1 MSAVIL
7 RFPKPGCL
15 PRAAIEAIIEQLID
29 LLDDQDT
36 PTMDREPEVDEESD
50 GTEVGALPDRHGGS
64 STMPMPRL
72 ICGDHHSFDGL

>member
-7 RFPKPGCL
+7 TFPKSDRL

-36 PTMDREPEVDEESD
+36 PTMDYEPEVDEESD
-50 GTEVGALPDRHGGS
+50 GMEAVVLPDRHGTSGTAPVLRLVSGDPHS
-64 STMPMPRL
+64 SDAL
-72 ICGDHHSFDGL
+72 